1 MGINM
6 EKMRARMEALQGNGN
21 NKKNSFWKP
30 QEGEQTIRLVAP
42 ADGDPFRDYW
52 FHYDVAGEPGF
63 LSPKRNFGEDCPL
76 DDYVRALWRE
86 GSDYSKPAGAS
97 FPETKITPRRRS
109 SLLHEDETQ
118 ARAIM
123 ESVPD
128 FDEVFSDA
136 RRSTTQVADILDRF
150 LNTVDETVS
159 NQTATTTAGSVSDV
173 DKAFSELLGS

>member
-1 MGINM
+1 MVIG
-6 EKMRARMEALQGNGN
+6 
-21 NKKNSFWKP
+21 
-30 QEGEQTIRLVAP
+30 
-42 ADGDPFRDYW
+42 
-52 FHYDVAGEPGF
+52 
-63 LSPKRNFGEDCPL
+63 
-76 DDYVRALWRE
+76 
-86 GSDYSKPAGAS
+86 YSKPAGAS

-118 ARAIM
+118 ARTLM

-150 LNTVDETVS
+150 LNTVDESVS
-159 NQTATTTAGSVSDV
+159 NQPVATTSAGSVSDV

>member
-1 MGINM
+1 MLDEDYGDITDPN
-6 EKMRARMEALQGNGN
+6 
-21 NKKNSFWKP
+21 
-30 QEGEQTIRLVAP
+30 EGTDLVI
-42 ADGDPFRDYW
+42 G
-52 FHYDVAGEPGF
+52 
-63 LSPKRNFGEDCPL
+63 
-76 DDYVRALWRE
+76 
-86 GSDYSKPAGAS
+86 YSKPAGAS

-118 ARAIM
+118 ARTLM

-150 LNTVDETVS
+150 LNTVDESVS
-159 NQTATTTAGSVSDV
+159 NQPAAATSAGSVSDV